1 MLYCLQVN
9 CLKRNKQ
16 WRLSLKSLIWIYNRH
31 IYQQYNLIISFGYG
45 SPVENSR
52 RSHFRMGSN
61 SRRKKEIPIPSEEN
75 TSEYRTVFQK
85 DQRKD
90 HSIQWA
96 LCTAIYMFAR
106 RNKRSQG
113 KRNVHFSIPKPHNYL
128 VSSLFPREYNNSI
141 YRPWPV
147 GAWVYQI
154 TNCLFPVGV
163 GLGLSDPSLCWPTN
177 KTSCP

>member
-61 SRRKKEIPIPSEEN
+61 SRRKRETPIPSGEN

-85 DQRKD
+85 DWKKD
-90 HSIQWA
+90 RRIQWA

-113 KRNVHFSIPKPHNYL
+113 KRNVHFLIPKPLNYL
-128 VSSLFPREYNNSI
+128 FSSLFPREYNNSI
-141 YRPWPV
+141 YHPWPL
-147 GAWVYQI
+147 GALTAY
-154 TNCLFPVGV
+154 
-163 GLGLSDPSLCWPTN
+163 SPSE
-177 KTSCP
+177 